1 MREIQLTIGGR
12 MIKVRSSSNEEHLL
26 KVSEELNERIRETQ
40 QVIPDSREA
49 LLFVALALT
58 DELMNTQDRLYEIQG
73 AAEDK
78 IENLLHLLESLEPV
92 SSSN

>member
-92 SSSN
+92 SSSS